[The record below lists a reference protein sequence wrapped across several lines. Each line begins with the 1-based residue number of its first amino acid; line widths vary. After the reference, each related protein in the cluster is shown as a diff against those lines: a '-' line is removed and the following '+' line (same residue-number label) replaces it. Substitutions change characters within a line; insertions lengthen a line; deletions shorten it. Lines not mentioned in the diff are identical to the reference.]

1 MIDQPYDL
9 AALAEKAEAAMRD
22 FDTEKERVS
31 ELQQQW
37 ADGGGD
43 ETVRAKDRSLSM
55 TFNARGEL
63 VGMKFHG
70 DKFRS
75 MAAAELAHVIVETA
89 RSGRTLFLEKLDTQ
103 MGDAFPGLKMSELVS
118 GKTDVN
124 KVMESLFGFDP
135 ENVGSIFG
143 DEGPKRADKPEK
155 G

>member
-1 MIDQPYDL
+1 STARPGRCRRSPRRGRRRRFRSRCSAIRASRGRPSRSRSRRRRPAGCRECPGRTTTRKETIVIDQPYDL

-22 FDTEKERVS
+22 FDTETERVA
-31 ELQQQW
+31 ELQRQW
-37 ADGGGD
+37 ADGSGD

-89 RSGRTLFLEKLDTQ
+89 
-103 MGDAFPGLKMSELVS
+103 
-118 GKTDVN
+118 
-124 KVMESLFGFDP
+124 
-135 ENVGSIFG
+135 
-143 DEGPKRADKPEK
+143 
-155 G
+155 